1 MLLDDLGY
9 NDTFEQFRIDQK
21 LDDYEIGRVI
31 IENKG
36 RYIVRTAESVYDSEI
51 FGTMRYRAENR
62 VDYPAVGD
70 WVAVIPSGTDLAIIH
85 HIFPRKSIIERQS
98 VGKFGKKQII
108 ASNVDYAFIIQAVET
123 DFNINRLERYLTISN
138 SSNVEP
144 IIVLTKIDLITKVE
158 LKKILQEVKE
168 RVVDIL
174 TIPISN
180 KTKKGYELFD
190 TVFMKGKTYCF
201 LGSSGAG
208 KSTLINNLSGEE
220 LMVTDSINAIT
231 HKGRHVTSHRELTVL
246 SSGGILID
254 NPGMREVGVTDTTS
268 GLEETFDDIIE
279 LSHNCRFSDCSHT
292 HEKDCSVLSAVEN
305 GEINKTSYE
314 NYLRLGRE
322 KTHFQSSVVE
332 KRRKD
337 KQFGKTIKAYLKNKK
352 KG

>member
-201 LGSSGAG
+201 SGFLRSG
-208 KSTLINNLSGEE
+208 KI
-220 LMVTDSINAIT
+220 DS
-231 HKGRHVTSHRELTVL
+231 H
-246 SSGGILID
+246 
-254 NPGMREVGVTDTTS
+254 
-268 GLEETFDDIIE
+268 
-279 LSHNCRFSDCSHT
+279 
-292 HEKDCSVLSAVEN
+292 
-305 GEINKTSYE
+305 
-314 NYLRLGRE
+314 
-322 KTHFQSSVVE
+322 Q
-332 KRRKD
+332 
-337 KQFGKTIKAYLKNKK
+337 
-352 KG
+352 